1 MKAIIK
7 ISLLSLLISSQ
18 IIAQTEQGNWELSTS
33 VTAGLVSESSTR
45 NGETNEGESESY
57 FLLAIRPGY
66 FVADNFEI
74 EPEFMLTAIENI
86 EPGINIALNLA
97 YNFDIP
103 ESNVIPFVLA
113 GYGFG
118 NAIPLF
124 NSLVIRQTDS
134 FEMSH
139 LNLGFGLKTL
149 LNEWVALR
157 VEYRFQ
163 SFSYDT
169 EYQMYDRPNMIT
181 EHNTTFHKLLL
192 GISMFL

>member
-1 MKAIIK
+1 
-7 ISLLSLLISSQ
+7 
-18 IIAQTEQGNWELSTS
+18 
-33 VTAGLVSESSTR
+33 
-45 NGETNEGESESY
+45 
-57 FLLAIRPGY
+57 
-66 FVADNFEI
+66 
-74 EPEFMLTAIENI
+74 MLTAIENI

-124 NSLVIRQTDS
+124 NSLVIRQTDG

-192 GISMFL
+192 GISVFL